1 VIESGEF
8 LVLYGLG
15 FALLLLLAV
24 VVIVAAHATEWTAD
38 NTQEMEATFYSF
50 TDDGV
55 LSFYENGDSTP
66 FYVYSA
72 SEQTVQ
78 FLKSGCADGRTFLLH
93 AEVHGSPARY
103 IDVAQLSTADGEEL
117 ISFDEANQAHRRDN
131 GTIKW
136 AMLSI
141 LLILL
146 LLWTG
151 FVILSI
157 KVGCDP
163 EKYSPFVVRCLY
175 RKGSIAPY
183 PIEMRT
189 FRERI

>member
-1 VIESGEF
+1 M
-8 LVLYGLG
+8 YGLG
-15 FALLLLLAV
+15 FVLLFILAV
-24 VVIVAAHATEWTAD
+24 VVIVGFRYTEWTAE
-38 NTQEMEATFYSF
+38 NTQEMEASFYSF

-55 LSFYENGDSTP
+55 LCFYENGDSSTP
-66 FYVYSA
+66 FYIYSA
-72 SEQTVQ
+72 SEQAVQ
-78 FLKSGCADGRTFLLH
+78 FLKSSCADGHTFLLH

-117 ISFDEANQAHRRDN
+117 ISFDEANQAHRQSN
-131 GTIKW
+131 GTTKW

-175 RKGSIAPY
+175 RKNSLALYPPEDESIP
-183 PIEMRT
+183 
-189 FRERI
+189 